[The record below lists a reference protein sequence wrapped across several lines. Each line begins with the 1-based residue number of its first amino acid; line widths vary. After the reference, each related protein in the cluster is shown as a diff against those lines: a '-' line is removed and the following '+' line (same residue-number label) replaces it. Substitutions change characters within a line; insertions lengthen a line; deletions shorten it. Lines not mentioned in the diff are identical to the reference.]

1 MMVHAWDNY
10 KLYAWG
16 KNELRPLSKRGHS
29 GSVFG
34 MYDFG
39 ATIVDSLDTLYLM
52 GLQSQ
57 LEDGRDWV
65 QKKFTLENASLDI
78 SVFETNIRFVG
89 GFLTMYALTGDVMYK
104 EKAQY
109 VADKL
114 LPAFQTPTG
123 IPMALVNLKNGVS
136 VRDDKFRSK

>member
-1 MMVHAWDNY
+1 M
-10 KLYAWG
+10 
-16 KNELRPLSKRGHS
+16 
-29 GSVFG
+29 
-34 MYDFG
+34 
-39 ATIVDSLDTLYLM
+39 
-52 GLQSQ
+52 
-57 LEDGRDWV
+57 
-65 QKKFTLENASLDI
+65 DI

-89 GFLTMYALTGDVMYK
+89 GFLAMYALTGDQLYK

-136 VRDDKFRSK
+136 SKLSKSNIETID